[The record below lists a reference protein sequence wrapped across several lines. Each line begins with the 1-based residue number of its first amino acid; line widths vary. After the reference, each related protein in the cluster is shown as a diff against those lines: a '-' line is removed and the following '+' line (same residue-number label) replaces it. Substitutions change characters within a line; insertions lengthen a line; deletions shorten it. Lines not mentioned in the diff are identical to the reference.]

1 MKHLMQQLLK
11 PIGIYP
17 LVYFRILFGLLMFCE
32 GVGAVLIDWVQEHYV
47 EPTIHFGYIGLEW
60 IKPLPGYGM
69 VYVYLLMAL
78 LGLFIMVGWHY
89 KVVSFLFFL
98 LFSYG
103 FFSEKTHYLNHHY
116 LIMLVSGLMVLLPA
130 HRKLSWD
137 VRRNPE
143 LESEVAPQWTLWL
156 FRGQLLLVYFY
167 AGVAKI
173 QPDWLAAKSVSIWM
187 SAKTHF
193 YVIGPYLNTP
203 AMIQLVV
210 WGGVVFDFLIGF
222 ALLWPR
228 TRMVAFWVA
237 FCFHIFNSA
246 VFHVGVFP
254 YFMIAANVLFFSPE
268 QIARWFFRRKTDP
281 ALLAQQP
288 LKQPRWQLRLGVQF
302 FILYLGWQ
310 LLFPLRHFFIPGD
323 VNWTEEGHRFSWRMM
338 LRTKRGAVYYQ
349 VKDAATGQQQTVWP
363 HDYLAKEQLR
373 ELPKHP
379 DMIWQFAQFLKE
391 EYRRQGMQEPEVYAI
406 SSLSLNGYPRHP
418 IVDPNVNLAG
428 VPYTWGA
435 KSWVT
440 PRPEADGWPWKK
452 WMATEDGE
460 KEGAK

>member
-1 MKHLMQQLLK
+1 MKFYQKLLK

-32 GVGAVLIDWVQEHYV
+32 GVGAVLINWVQEHYV
-47 EPTIHFGYIGLEW
+47 EPTYHFGYIGLEW

-69 VYVYLLMAL
+69 VYVFLLMAL
-78 LGLFIMVGWHY
+78 LGFLIMVGWRY
-89 KVVSFLFFL
+89 KISAFLFFL
-98 LFSYG
+98 IFGYG

-116 LIMLVSGLMVLLPA
+116 LIFLISGLMVLLPA
-130 HRKLSWD
+130 HRKLSMD
-137 VRRNPE
+137 VRRKPE
-143 LESEVAPQWTLWL
+143 LESDVAPQWTLWL
-156 FRGQLLLVYFY
+156 FRVQLLFVYFY
-167 AGVAKI
+167 AGVAKL
-173 QPDWLAAKSVSIWM
+173 QPDWLAAKSMSIWM
-187 SAKTHF
+187 ANKTHF

-203 AMIQLVV
+203 FMIELVV
-210 WGGVVFDFLIGF
+210 WGGIVFDFLIGF

-228 TRMVAFWVA
+228 TRMAAFWVA
-237 FCFHIFNSA
+237 FVFHIFNSA

-268 QIARWFFRRKTDP
+268 QIARWFFRKDP
-281 ALLAQQP
+281 DPTALQRES
-288 LKQPRWQLRLGVQF
+288 LKQPGWQQRLGVQF

-338 LRTKRGAVYYQ
+338 LRTKRGTVYYI
-349 VKDAATGQQQTVWP
+349 VRDPATQREERVRLQK
-363 HDYLAKEQLR
+363 YLAREQLK
-373 ELPKHP
+373 EIPKHP
-379 DMIWQFAQFLKE
+379 DMIWQFAQFLE
-391 EYRRQGMQEPEVYAI
+391 QEYKKQGMVAPEVYAV

-418 IVDPNVNLAG
+418 IVDPEVDLTS

-452 WMATEDGE
+452 RVMAETE
-460 KEGAK
+460 K

>member
-1 MKHLMQQLLK
+1 MQQLLK

-32 GVGAVLIDWVQEHYV
+32 GIGAVLIDWVQEHYV

-60 IKPLPGYGM
+60 LKPLPGYGM
-69 VYVYLLMAL
+69 VYLYLVMAL
-78 LGLFIMVGWHY
+78 LGFLIMVGWRY
-89 KVVSFLFFL
+89 KLTSFLFFL
-98 LFSYG
+98 LFGYS
-103 FFSEKTHYLNHHY
+103 FFCEKTHYLNHHY
-116 LIMLVSGLMVLLPA
+116 LIWLISGLMVILPA
-130 HRKLSWD
+130 HRKLSLD
-137 VRRNPE
+137 VRRQPE

-156 FRGQLLLVYFY
+156 FRAQLVLVYFY
-167 AGVAKI
+167 AGVAKL
-173 QPDWLAAKSVSIWM
+173 QPDWLAAKSMSIWM

-203 AMIQLVV
+203 AMIWLVV
-210 WGGVVFDFLIGF
+210 WGGIVFDFLIGF

-228 TRMVAFWVA
+228 TRLFAFWVA
-237 FCFHIFNSA
+237 FAFHIFNSA

-268 QIARWFFRRKTDP
+268 QIARWFFRKDISPET
-281 ALLAQQP
+281 LAHAP
-288 LKQPRWQLRLGVQF
+288 LKQPRWQLRLGAQF
-302 FILYLGWQ
+302 CVVYLVFQ

-338 LRTKRGAVYYQ
+338 LRTKRGNIHYL
-349 VKDAATGQQQTVWP
+349 VKDGATQHTVYVNP
-363 HDYLAKEQLR
+363 STYLVREQLR

-379 DMIWQFAQFLKE
+379 DMIWQFAQFLKA
-391 EYRRQGMQEPEVYAI
+391 EYQRQGMKNPEVYAV
-406 SSLSLNGYPRHP
+406 SRLSLNGYPSHP
-418 IVDPNVNLAG
+418 IVDPTVDLAA

-440 PRPEADGWPWKK
+440 PRPEADGWPWTKRIVS
-452 WMATEDGE
+452 ESN
-460 KEGAK
+460 

>member
-1 MKHLMQQLLK
+1 MQQLIK

-32 GVGAVLIDWVQEHYV
+32 GIGAVLINWVQEHYV
-47 EPTIHFGYIGLEW
+47 EPTIHFNYIGLEW
-60 IKPLPGYGM
+60 IRPLAGNGM
-69 VYVYLLMAL
+69 VYLYLFMAL
-78 LGLFIMVGWHY
+78 LGFLIMVGWRY
-89 KVVSFLFFL
+89 KLTSFLFFL
-98 LFSYG
+98 LFGYS

-116 LIMLVSGLMVLLPA
+116 LIWLISGLMVTLPA
-130 HRKLSWD
+130 HRKYSLD
-137 VRRNPE
+137 VRRQPE
-143 LESEVAPQWTLWL
+143 LETEVAPQWTLWL
-156 FRGQLLLVYFY
+156 FRAQLVLVYFY
-167 AGVAKI
+167 AGVAKL
-173 QPDWLAAKSVSIWM
+173 QPDWLAAKSMSIWM

-210 WGGVVFDFLIGF
+210 WGGLFFDFLIGF

-237 FCFHIFNSA
+237 FAFHIFNSA

-268 QIARWFFRRKTDP
+268 QIARWFFRKRISP
-281 ALLAQQP
+281 ELLQHAP
-288 LKQPRWQLRLGVQF
+288 LKQPRWQLRLGAQF
-302 FILYLGWQ
+302 CVLYLSFQ

-338 LRTKRGAVYYQ
+338 LRTKRGHVYYQ
-349 VKDAATGQQQTVWP
+349 VKDPATEQVLYVSP
-363 HDYLAKEQLR
+363 NDYLVREQLK

-379 DMIWQFAQFLKE
+379 DMIWQFAQFLKL
-391 EYRRQGMQEPEVYAI
+391 EYQKKGIANPEVYAI
-406 SSLSLNGYPRHP
+406 SHISLNGYPPHP
-418 IVDPNVNLAG
+418 IVDPTVDLAAI
-428 VPYTWGA
+428 PYTWGA

-440 PRPEADGWPWKK
+440 PRPEADGWPWVKQIIS
-452 WMATEDGE
+452 E
-460 KEGAK
+460 K